1 VDRVVPMPTV
11 LHLLPHRG
19 GGAET
24 YIDGLEAIEGFA
36 HRRVALSASR
46 SPLLG
51 PFSMAAR
58 SPRVLRGL
66 SGADLLHV
74 HGDMAALLSLP
85 LLGRR
90 PTVWTP
96 QGLHLLRRARGV
108 RRAAV
113 ERGLEQVAPRTVAV
127 LCSSD
132 DERLDLEAFLS
143 EPTRGRLQ
151 VVPNGVELPV
161 DPPPSDV
168 TRRELGLA
176 DSTCAVLFLG
186 QLEERKDPLTA
197 ARATIEARE
206 RGADVV
212 LLVAGDGPL
221 EKELRELEGPAV
233 RLLGHRSDA
242 PRLLA
247 AADVFVLPSSRE
259 GLSFA
264 LLEAMS
270 YGLPPVVA
278 DGAGNAEVV
287 GKDGIVV
294 PFGQARP
301 LADVLERLAADEPE
315 RARRGAAALERV
327 RSTYSLEPL
336 RETVERVYRE
346 ALTAP
351 GRGAAAGPASGA

>member
-1 VDRVVPMPTV
+1 
-11 LHLLPHRG
+11 
-19 GGAET
+19 
-24 YIDGLEAIEGFA
+24 
-36 HRRVALSASR
+36 
-46 SPLLG
+46 
-51 PFSMAAR
+51 
-58 SPRVLRGL
+58 
-66 SGADLLHV
+66 
-74 HGDMAALLSLP
+74 
-85 LLGRR
+85 
-90 PTVWTP
+90 
-96 QGLHLLRRARGV
+96 
-108 RRAAV
+108 
-113 ERGLEQVAPRTVAV
+113 
-127 LCSSD
+127 
-132 DERLDLEAFLS
+132 
-143 EPTRGRLQ
+143 
-151 VVPNGVELPV
+151 VPNGVELPV

-294 PFGQARP
+294 PFGQVRP